1 MNIEII
7 PATPQHRTLLWHLF
21 ELYCHDFSEMTG
33 EDVSEAGTYTGDDFL
48 AHWPEAG
55 WHPFL
60 VSVDSHWA
68 GFAWVRTGK
77 SYVTPGANNVWLD
90 EFFVIRKYRR
100 QGVGERVAAHLF
112 DKFPG
117 VWEVGEIPNNVNAQA
132 FWRKVIGRYTGGD
145 FQEVEGGSVTWR
157 GPIQVFSSPCP
168 NS

>member
-77 SYVTPGANNVWLD
+77 SYVTPGANNVWMD

-100 QGVGERVAAHLF
+100 QGVGERVAAYLF

-145 FQEVEGGSVTWR
+145 FQEVEGDSVTWR